1 MASIELLKRRIRT
14 AGELRSLVRTMKA
27 LAAVSIR
34 QYEKAVE
41 SLAEYNRTVEMGFQI
56 ILRERAV
63 SFFKGWEPKKC
74 LGAVVFGSD
83 LGMCGQFNEQIGTHA
98 LESMNSLGCQPA
110 ERSCLVV
117 GTRVTGYLEDGGQK
131 VDHELPVPSS
141 MTGITSTIREIVAIV
156 WDWWVKKK
164 INQLYL
170 FYNSHVSGAAY
181 RPHTVRLLPL
191 DLEWLH
197 HIKMRKWPTKVL
209 PTFTMKWDDLFPL
222 LVQQYIFVSLFQA
235 AAESLASENASRL
248 AAMQGAEKNI
258 DDVLSELR
266 LQFHQERQMAITDE
280 LLDIVAGFEA
290 LADEKEH

>member
-14 AGELRSLVRTMKA
+14 AGDLRSLVRTMKA

-41 SLAEYNRTVEMGFQI
+41 SLVEYNRTVEMGFQI
-56 ILRERAV
+56 LLREREMAL
-63 SFFKGWEPKKC
+63 FKGWEPKKC

-83 LGMCGQFNEQIGTHA
+83 LGMCGQFNEQIGAHA
-98 LESMNSLGCQPA
+98 LESMKKLGCEPVDT
-110 ERSCLVV
+110 SCIVV
-117 GTRVTGYLEDGGQK
+117 GARVTGYLQDSGYK
-131 VDHELPVPSS
+131 VDQELPVPSS
-141 MTGITSTIREIVAIV
+141 MTGITSIIREIVTIV
-156 WDWWVKKK
+156 WEWWVKKK

-170 FYNSHVSGAAY
+170 FYNNHVSGSMY
-181 RPHTVRLLPL
+181 HPHTVRLLPL
-191 DLEWLH
+191 DLEWLQ

-209 PTFTMKWDDLFPL
+209 PTFTMEWDELFPL
-222 LVQQYIFVSLFQA
+222 MVQQYVFVSLFQA
-235 AAESLASENASRL
+235 VAESQASENASRL

-258 DDVLSELR
+258 DDVLGELR

-290 LADEKEH
+290 LADEKEQ